1 MITKACVI
9 IFDKSGKK
17 YTIPCHRHS
26 DAYWIISQFLSQH
39 KIDRSRTIEGFL
51 DEENNFYNRYEAYDH
66 AVLTG
71 QIIDIREADDLKIC
85 ELYSEDLW

>member
-51 DEENNFYNRYEAYDH
+51 DEENNFYNRYKAYEH

-71 QIIDIREADDLKIC
+71 QIIDACKADKIC

>member
-51 DEENNFYNRYEAYDH
+51 DEENNFYNRYKAYDCH
-66 AVLTG
+66 FMKDKFVL
-71 QIIDIREADDLKIC
+71 IEDFVKIN
-85 ELYSEDLW
+85 DF